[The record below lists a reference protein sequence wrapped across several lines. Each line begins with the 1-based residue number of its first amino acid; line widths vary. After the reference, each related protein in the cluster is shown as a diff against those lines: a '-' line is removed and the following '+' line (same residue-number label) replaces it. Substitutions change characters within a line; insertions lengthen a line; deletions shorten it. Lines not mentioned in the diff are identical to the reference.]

1 MTSELIPAWAQALI
15 EKVTVLNERLPNHID
30 STERAIADHESRLRV
45 QEATLA
51 QITSVLERLT
61 KLEENADETST
72 KLDELQKR
80 VWLAIG
86 GITTVV
92 TALELWSVFK

>member
-30 STERAIADHESRLRV
+30 ATERAIADHESRLRI

>member
-30 STERAIADHESRLRV
+30 ATERAIADHELRLRT

-51 QITSVLERLT
+51 QLTSIVERLT

-72 KLDELQKR
+72 KLDELTKR

-86 GITTVV
+86 GITTIITV
-92 TALELWSVFK
+92 LQLWSAFK